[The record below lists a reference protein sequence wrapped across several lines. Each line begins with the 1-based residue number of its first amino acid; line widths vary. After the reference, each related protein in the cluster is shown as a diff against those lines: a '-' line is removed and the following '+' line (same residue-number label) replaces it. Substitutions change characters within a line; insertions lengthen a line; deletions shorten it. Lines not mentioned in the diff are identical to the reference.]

1 MSFDRAIGIFSEIR
15 AELRLVRSD
24 GRRRAV
30 VALGV
35 CMAALLSVWLCS
47 LPRDLFSGVPY
58 STVVEASDG
67 EILGARVASDGQ
79 WRFPPADTV
88 PQRYALCLVQFE
100 DRRFN
105 VHHGVDPAA
114 VVRAAVQNLRAGHT
128 VSGGSTITMQ
138 VIRLSRASTAAHCNP
153 PQGDHGRG
161 FDGSL
166 SGGESR
172 GDSAG
177 RFDGNRSQDE
187 SRGRPG
193 GNYAESVKLPERT
206 FREKIIEAVLA
217 VRLELRCSKEEI
229 MALYASHAPFG
240 GNIVGL
246 EAASRRYFARPAS
259 ELSWAEAAM
268 LAVLPNSPSLIHPGR
283 NRAAL
288 ERKRNRLLTRL
299 YDTGTIDSMTLAL
312 ACSEPLPDNPRPF
325 PDLAHHL
332 VERYCRTNPGETV
345 RTAIDISLQQ
355 RLEALADR
363 WNNEFARAGIR
374 DLSAVIIDVR
384 TGATLAYCGNA
395 NHSNLRDGALVD
407 IADSPRST
415 GSVLKPFL
423 YGAMLQSGDILP
435 HELIP
440 DTPLNVNGF
449 SPQNFDLRFSGA
461 VSASEALAR
470 SLNVPYV
477 RMLRTFGISNFCDF
491 LKKSGMTTLTRPAS
505 DYGLSLILGGAEGKL
520 YEMTRMYAA
529 MSAYYQYHTD
539 WLPPEW
545 PLVSRCALHWIFDTL
560 KEVNRP
566 DEMDWRIVPSLRKVA
581 WKTGT
586 SYGFRDA
593 WAIGVTRD
601 FAVGVWAGNANGESA
616 SGLVGAR
623 TAGPVLFDI
632 YNMLPPSVWFDEPE
646 RGEYVYAETCR
657 KSGHLHGRFCEE
669 CDSLIIPPAG
679 LRSSVCPYHRSVL
692 LTPDGTHRLSS
703 PAPGCITKN
712 FFVLP
717 PAMEWYY
724 RRSHPDYIPLPPLL
738 PGGQASDTSSPLAFI
753 YPEQGSSIFIPK
765 ALDGS
770 DGEVVFTLAHLNP
783 ETEVFW
789 HLDSCYIGRTKFI
802 HSLSVRPSKGLH
814 ELTAVDSFGNIA
826 SVQFSIEN

>member
-1 MSFDRAIGIFSEIR
+1 MSSWRARNLLSEIG
-15 AELRLVRSD
+15 AELRLVGSD
-24 GRRRAV
+24 RRRQAA
-30 VALGV
+30 VALLL
-35 CMAALLSVWLCS
+35 CMAALLTVWLCS

-67 EILGARVASDGQ
+67 EILGARVANDGQ
-79 WRFPPADTV
+79 WRFPPSDTV
-88 PQRYALCLVQFE
+88 PRRYAVCLIQFE
-100 DRRFN
+100 DRHFH
-105 VHHGVDPAA
+105 VHHGVNPAA
-114 VVRAAVQNLRAGHT
+114 ILRAALQNIRAGHT

-138 VIRLSRASTAAHCNP
+138 VIRLSRAA
-153 PQGDHGRG
+153 R
-161 FDGSL
+161 
-166 SGGESR
+166 
-172 GDSAG
+172 
-177 RFDGNRSQDE
+177 
-187 SRGRPG
+187 
-193 GNYAESVKLPERT
+193 ERT
-206 FREKIIEAVLA
+206 LKEKMIEAFLA
-217 VRLELRCSKEEI
+217 TRLELRCSKEEI
-229 MALYASHAPFG
+229 LALYASHAPFG
-240 GNIVGL
+240 GNVVGL
-246 EAASRRYFARPAS
+246 EAASRRYFGRPAS

-283 NRAAL
+283 NRYAL

-299 YDTGTIDSMTLAL
+299 HDIGVIDSMTLSL
-312 ACSEPLPDNPRPF
+312 ACSEPLPDEPRPF

-332 VERYCRTNPGETV
+332 VERCCRTNRGETV
-345 RTAIDISLQQ
+345 HTDIDITLQQ
-355 RLEALADR
+355 RLEALTDR
-363 WNNEFARAGIR
+363 WNDEFARIGIR
-374 DLSAVIIDVR
+374 DLATVIIDVR

-395 NHSNLRDGALVD
+395 NHSDRRDGALVD

-435 HELIP
+435 HTLIP

-477 RMLRTFGISNFCDF
+477 RMLRTYGIANFQDF
-491 LKKSGMTTLTRPAS
+491 LKKSGMTTLTRPS
-505 DYGLSLILGGAEGKL
+505 SVYGLSLILGGAEGKL
-520 YEMTRMYAA
+520 FEMTRMYAA
-529 MSAYYQYHTD
+529 MSAYYQHQTG
-539 WLPPEW
+539 WIPSEW

-566 DEMDWRIVPSLRKVA
+566 DEMDWRMVPSLRKVA

-601 FAVGVWAGNANGESA
+601 WAVGVWAGNANGESA

-632 YNMLPPSVWFDEPE
+632 YNMLPPSEWFDEPDRE
-646 RGEYVYAETCR
+646 EYVYAETCR
-657 KSGHLHGRFCEE
+657 KSGHLRGRFCEE
-669 CDSLIIPPAG
+669 CDSLIVPPAG
-679 LRSSVCPYHRSVL
+679 LKSSVCPYHRSVL
-692 LTPDGTHRLSS
+692 LTSDGTHRLSS
-703 PAPGCITKN
+703 PVPGSRIKN

-724 RRSHPDYIPLPPLL
+724 RRSHSDYVPLPPPL
-738 PGGQASDTSSPLAFI
+738 PDSSAPDSSSPLAFI
-753 YPEQGSSIFIPK
+753 YPEPGSSIFIPE

-770 DGEVVFTLAHLNP
+770 DGEVVFTIAHLNP

-789 HLDSCYIGRTKFI
+789 HLDSGYMGRTRFI
-802 HSLSVRPSKGLH
+802 HRLSLRPSRGPH
-814 ELTAVDSFGNIA
+814 ILTAVDAFGNTA
-826 SVQFSIEN
+826 SVRFTVEN